1 MTTGWVIRVRRDAGK
16 EGGPELEKARELLA
30 RRERLRRV
38 QVAAGLVV
46 RLARDEVA
54 GDEALQ
60 RRGVSAASD
69 GQESET
75 NRRSHA
81 DEKEERVDESL

>member
-16 EGGPELEKARELLA
+16 EGGAELEKARELLA

-54 GDEALQ
+54 GDEALRKREMSTQ
-60 RRGVSAASD
+60 
-69 GQESET
+69 SE
-75 NRRSHA
+75 
-81 DEKEERVDESL
+81 E